1 MKEALCK
8 SLHIVWFYLY
18 DISEKSKTVEA
29 ENRSVVE
36 RLGKWEH
43 RSCTRK
49 FLGQSF
55 YKVIDTWLYVFVKTH
70 TQKARTAQR
79 MTLLHANFKSSSGR
93 WGAHNIMQS
102 VKILW
107 NFVKI
112 ELVLQMYDIMSLKG
126 VGENRA
132 GPSNFGKQYFAWKCK
147 MKTQRAEHKHC
158 SVIDKFV
165 SHGNIV

>member
-1 MKEALCK
+1 MHQFTE
-8 SLHIVWFYLY
+8 S
-18 DISEKSKTVEA
+18 SEKKMLFMGEK
-29 ENRSVVE
+29 RS
-36 RLGKWEH
+36 
-43 RSCTRK
+43 T
-49 FLGQSF
+49 
-55 YKVIDTWLYVFVKTH
+55 
-70 TQKARTAQR
+70 
-79 MTLLHANFKSSSGR
+79 
-93 WGAHNIMQS
+93 
-102 VKILW
+102 ILW

-126 VGENRA
+126 VGENWA